1 MLCPGHAKGVRLL
14 VPDPG
19 LLVEGYKDQKY
30 HLHPPQR

>member
-1 MLCPGHAKGVRLL
+1 MLCPGHAKEARLL

-19 LLVEGYKDQKY
+19 LLVEGKDQKY